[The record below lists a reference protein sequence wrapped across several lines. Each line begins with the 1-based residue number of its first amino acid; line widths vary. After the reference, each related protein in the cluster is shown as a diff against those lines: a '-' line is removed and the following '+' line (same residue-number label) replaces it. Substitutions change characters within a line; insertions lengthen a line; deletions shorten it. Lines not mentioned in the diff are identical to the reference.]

1 MTKSTLILLLT
12 FVGNTV
18 FAQFNADDLYVV
30 SQDVGK
36 PLIYKHLQLFPVYA
50 NGAFQTANQHVGSYL
65 SLQTA
70 LKEEQ
75 VSISE
80 IEVPKSQQD
89 FDPFS
94 DAMFVTQEIT
104 SYEEDLSINP
114 AKSRQIENSNA
125 DSETGDSFSIFD
137 DRIIHPDARRNDNL
151 LTSKLYI
158 TNHSQDTIFVMAGE
172 VLKGGRQDRVIA
184 QDMII
189 PPSNN
194 KMELPVFCAEK
205 DRWYYRS
212 KSGKDFDQYFAVSSL
227 KVRKA
232 VSELSDQAAVWDA
245 IADIQLTNNI
255 DSQTKAYSD
264 LMASMGFNQEQE
276 EYMAYFTKSLED
288 KMSAT
293 KGQNNANEKIVGVIV
308 ATGGN
313 IIGCDI
319 FATHD
324 LFVQQYEGLLHSY
337 TTDAI
342 TYGQNPNV
350 DKNRSVFGMNKK
362 KLNKYLEET
371 LKPSEKGTVAVAGN
385 EDAIHTSNKTN
396 TSAGMSDKSTDAKP
410 ITSTTNFE
418 QKVHFSSFE

>member
-12 FVGNTV
+12 LVGNTV
-18 FAQFNADDLYVV
+18 FAQFNANDLYVV

-50 NGAFQTANQHVGSYL
+50 NGSFQTANQHLGSYL

-70 LKEEQ
+70 LKESQ

-80 IEVPKSQQD
+80 IEVPASQQTT

-94 DAMFVTQEIT
+94 DAMFVSQEIT

-114 AKSRQIENSNA
+114 VKSRLIENGNDDVDA
-125 DSETGDSFSIFD
+125 GDSFSIFD
-137 DRIIHPDARRNDNL
+137 DQILHPDARRNDNL

-189 PPSNN
+189 PPSGN

-212 KSGKDFDQYFAVSSL
+212 KSSKDFDQYFAVSSL

-232 VSELSDQAAVWDA
+232 VSELSDQAAVWKA
-245 IADIQLTNNI
+245 IEDLQLTNNV
-255 DSQTKAYSD
+255 DSETKAYSD
-264 LMASMGFNQEQE
+264 LMASMGFNKEQE

-293 KGQNNANEKIVGVIV
+293 KGQNNENEKIVGVIV

-342 TYGQNPNV
+342 TYGQKPNT

-362 KLNKYLEET
+362 ALKKYLEDT
-371 LKPSEKGTVAVAGN
+371 LNFSDDTIIAV
-385 EDAIHTSNKTN
+385 TTN
-396 TSAGMSDKSTDAKP
+396 TENQNEGVGISSKTTDVKQV
-410 ITSTTNFE
+410 TSTTNFE